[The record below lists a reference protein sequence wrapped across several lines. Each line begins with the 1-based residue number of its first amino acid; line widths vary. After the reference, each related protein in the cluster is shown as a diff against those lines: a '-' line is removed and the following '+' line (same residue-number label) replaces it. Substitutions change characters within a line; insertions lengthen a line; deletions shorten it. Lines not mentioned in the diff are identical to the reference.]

1 MANPIYK
8 IKQRLSN
15 NKDWGQEHDIG
26 VLFSNVRD
34 DNDPRLSLKTIM
46 DSFLN
51 NAQFIYQGSKEPSSK
66 NVKVWY
72 QTTKQ
77 EDIVE

>member
-1 MANPIYK
+1 MANPIYR

-15 NKDWGQEHDIG
+15 GTWGNEHDIG

-34 DNDPRLSLKTIM
+34 DNDHRLSLKIIM
-46 DSFLN
+46 DSFLEK
-51 NAQFIYQGSKEPSSK
+51 AQFIYMGSETPTSD

-72 QTTKQ
+72 KTPKEQ
-77 EDIVE
+77 E

>member
-1 MANPIYK
+1 MKNPIYK
-8 IKQRLSN
+8 IKQLLTN
-15 NKDWGQEHDIG
+15 NSWSKDYEIG

-34 DNDPRLSLKTIM
+34 DDDTRLSLKIIM

-51 NAQFIYQGSKEPSSK
+51 NAQFIFQGSKEPVSE

-72 QTTKQ
+72 DTT
-77 EDIVE
+77 DN

>member
-8 IKQRLSN
+8 IKQLLAN
-15 NKDWGQEHDIG
+15 NSWSEDYEIG

-34 DNDPRLSLKTIM
+34 DDDPRLSLKTIM

-51 NAQFIYQGSKEPSSK
+51 NAQFIFQGSKEPESK

-72 QTTKQ
+72 DTT
-77 EDIVE
+77 DN

>member
-8 IKQRLSN
+8 IKQLLAN
-15 NKDWGQEHDIG
+15 NSWSEDYEIG

-34 DNDPRLSLKTIM
+34 DDDPRLSLKTIM
-46 DSFLN
+46 DSFFD
-51 NAQFIYQGSKEPSSK
+51 NAQFIFQGSKKPESK

-72 QTTKQ
+72 DTT
-77 EDIVE
+77 DN

>member
-8 IKQRLSN
+8 IKQLLN
-15 NKDWGQEHDIG
+15 NNSWSEDYEIG

-34 DNDPRLSLKTIM
+34 DDDHRLSLKTIM

-51 NAQFIYQGSKEPSSK
+51 NAQFIYMGDQTPSPTGK
-66 NVKVWY
+66 VQVWY
-72 QTTKQ
+72 DTR
-77 EDIVE
+77 DN